1 MVLQDLKTLN
11 ASTVAFAAALIVAAP
26 VSSFLLVDQ
35 VIANELLQADLK
47 GTATTIETTILAA
60 FAKAIAAFS

>member
-11 ASTVAFAAALIVAAP
+11 TSTVAFAGALITAAP

-35 VIANELLQADLK
+35 VTANELLQADLK
-47 GTATTIETTILAA
+47 ATATTIETNILAG